1 MRTRRLQRMRWWACV
16 LAAMGTLL
24 ASHCGNGENA
34 DESPAGQGPLA
45 MEDTETF
52 SGQNAW
58 NHCAALCELG
68 PRPTGSQAYAKQVE
82 YLAEYLSALGWRVQ
96 RDTFSPMPGREMT
109 NLRAVFGAEEGVRPI
124 LVSCHIDTKGSGEK
138 AILGADDGASGAAAL
153 LELAR
158 VLART
163 PEQAKQVELAF
174 FDGEEAL
181 GEHITE
187 SDGLYGSRYDVA
199 RRGEKGLPAC
209 MINLDMVGG
218 EGKVI
223 AVPVMDTLPEM
234 YELYRTA
241 VRELGL
247 PEERWTLHLGSYW
260 DDHRPFVEAG
270 VPTLNLIASFAGSR
284 WWHTARDN
292 MQRISA
298 ASLEETGKVILRI
311 LSKLQTARQTESAHV
326 RCTMYDV
333 RFGQAVGAALHNPA
347 PF

>member
-1 MRTRRLQRMRWWACV
+1 MGTSRVQGMRWWACAIV
-16 LAAMGTLL
+16 ALGTMLM
-24 ASHCGNGENA
+24 SHCGRGEVA
-34 DESPAGQGPLA
+34 TDVSSEQMTHA
-45 MEDTETF
+45 MEDTEDF

-68 PRPTGSQAYAKQVE
+68 PRPTGSPAYAAQLE
-82 YLAEYLSALGWRVQ
+82 YIARHLTAAGWRVE
-96 RDTFSPMPGREMT
+96 RDTFSPLPGRHMT
-109 NLRAVFGAEEGVRPI
+109 NLRACFGAKEGVRPV
-124 LVSCHIDTKGSGEK
+124 LVSCHIDTKGSGSK
-138 AILGADDGASGAAAL
+138 ALLGADDGASGAATL

-163 PEQAKQVELAF
+163 PDKAQQVELAF

-181 GEHITE
+181 GERITE
-187 SDGLYGSRYDVA
+187 KDGLYGSRYDVA
-199 RRGEKGLPAC
+199 RRGEEGLPAC

-241 VRELGL
+241 VRELRL

-270 VPTLNLIASFAGSR
+270 VPTLNLIASFTGSR

-298 ASLEETGKVILRI
+298 VSLAETGRVTLRI
-311 LSKLQTARQTESAHV
+311 LSLYQTVNDLNSPGLNSTLRNLESSP
-326 RCTMYDV
+326 YP
-333 RFGQAVGAALHNPA
+333 AVK
-347 PF
+347 